1 MAVFVSGATGY
12 IGGAIVRA
20 LAESGQQVFGG
31 IRAATALPQGVTPFI
46 TGDLSKPAQKLPAVD
61 AVIHA
66 AGLGHRRGVPEAVWR
81 AANIDAAVNL
91 ARAAKAAGATKFILV
106 STAHVHGRVHDG
118 IVSDD
123 TAPNPADDYAA
134 SKLQAEQAVAA
145 SFGAGLICL
154 RPVAVIGP
162 GCPGNLQ
169 LVMKLLARGLPLPF
183 GAIRNARSFIDAA
196 DLAALALAVLAAPA
210 PPPVILAAHPG
221 TISSPDLVRAL
232 AEGMGCT
239 ARLPPFP
246 PALLGAAARL
256 AGRAAMWQSLAGSF
270 AANPANALAL
280 GWAPAKTLHQSLA
293 ETGRYY
299 ITTRKPA

>member
-20 LAESGQQVFGG
+20 LAASGQQVFGG
-31 IRAATALPQGVTPFI
+31 VRAETRLTPGVTPFI
-46 TGDLSKPAQKLPAVD
+46 TGDLSKPGLVLPPVE

-123 TAPNPADDYAA
+123 TPASPADPYAA
-134 SKLQAEQAVAA
+134 SKLGAETAVVAA
-145 SFGAGLICL
+145 FGPGVVCL

-169 LVMKLLARGLPLPF
+169 LVMKLLARGVPLPF
-183 GAIRNARSFIDAA
+183 GAIRNARSFIDVA
-196 DLAALALAVLAAPA
+196 DLAALALAVVAAA
-210 PPPVILAAHPG
+210 ATPPVVLAAHPG

-232 AEGMGCT
+232 AAGMGRT
-239 ARLPPFP
+239 AWLPPFP
-246 PALLGAAARL
+246 PGLLGAAARIS
-256 AGRAAMWQSLAGSF
+256 GRAAMWQSLAGSF
-270 AANPANALAL
+270 VANPANALAL
-280 GWAPAKTLHQSLA
+280 GWAPAKTLHESLA

-299 ITTRKPA
+299 NTTHSSA

>member
-1 MAVFVSGATGY
+1 VAVFVSGATGY

-20 LAESGQQVFGG
+20 LAASGQQVFGG
-31 IRAATALPQGVTPFI
+31 VRAETTLPLGVTPFI
-46 TGDLSKPAQKLPAVD
+46 TGDLSKPGLALPPVA

-81 AANIDAAVNL
+81 AANIDAAVNM
-91 ARAAKAAGATKFILV
+91 ARAAKAAGAEKFILV

-123 TAPNPADDYAA
+123 TPASPADDYAA
-134 SKLQAEQAVAA
+134 SKLGAEKAVAA
-145 SFGAGLICL
+145 AFGPGVVCL

-169 LVMKLLARGLPLPF
+169 LVMKFLARGMPLPF
-183 GAIRNARSFIDAA
+183 GAIRNERSFIDVA
-196 DLAALALAVLAAPA
+196 DLAALALAVLAAAA
-210 PPPVILAAHPG
+210 PPPVVLAAHPG
-221 TISSPDLVRAL
+221 RISSPDLVRAL
-232 AEGMGCT
+232 AEGMGCA

-256 AGRAAMWQSLAGSF
+256 AGRAAMWQSLAGNF

-299 ITTRKPA
+299 ITTRSPA